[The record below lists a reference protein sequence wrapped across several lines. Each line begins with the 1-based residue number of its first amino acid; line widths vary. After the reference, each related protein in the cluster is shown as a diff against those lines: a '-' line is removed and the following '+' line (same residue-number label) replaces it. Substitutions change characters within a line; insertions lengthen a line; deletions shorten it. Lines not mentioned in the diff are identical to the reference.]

1 MKSCAKILRIVGEAD
16 FKSSRGCK
24 KSSSIHKALLIFN
37 RFGGDGRDV
46 KAGGLTDTKN
56 RRVNKLRTSKAT
68 GKAFLFCKKSSSV
81 LPRTI
86 FQMMCDIVTKK
97 IAQ

>member
-24 KSSSIHKALLIFN
+24 KSSSIHKALLNFN

-46 KAGGLTDTKN
+46 KSGGID
-56 RRVNKLRTSKAT
+56 RY
-68 GKAFLFCKKSSSV
+68 KKPARKQAENEQGDRQGFSLLQKIV
-81 LPRTI
+81 LG
-86 FQMMCDIVTKK
+86 FAEDDFSNDV
-97 IAQ
+97 